1 MADKAKGG
9 CRLREITTWSLLQV
23 VAWPEQLAAVEAAV
37 ATAVGTVPRERGTLV
52 RAGNCALFRVA
63 PDVIWVLGDG
73 RTMPEI
79 RIDSAQGCTTKLTDG
94 RQWFRIEGPNVRDA
108 LVKVVAL
115 DLDPERFGI
124 GQAALTGMHHVPVFL
139 CRIDE
144 DAYDIFMPRSFA
156 RDLVHWL
163 ADAALEFGV
172 SHVDEPPL
180 AGLSAEGMRPARDL
194 EAIA

>member
-1 MADKAKGG
+1 MADTAKGG

-23 VAWPEQLAAVEAAV
+23 VAWPDQVAAVEAVV
-37 ATAVGTVPRERGTLV
+37 ATAIGAVPRERGALV
-52 RAGNCALFRVA
+52 RAGDCAVFRVA
-63 PDVIWVLGDG
+63 PDTIWMLCDG
-73 RTMPEI
+73 RTIPEI
-79 RIDSAQGCTTKLTDG
+79 RIDSSQGCTTKLTDG
-94 RQWFRIEGPNVRDA
+94 RQRFRIEGPNARDA

-115 DLDPERFGI
+115 DLDPAHFGI

-156 RDLVHWL
+156 LDLVHWL
-163 ADAALEFGV
+163 ADAALEFGA
-172 SHVDEPPL
+172 SHPAEPPPP
-180 AGLSAEGMRPARDL
+180 GQSAEGMHTARDL